1 MSDLIAYKI
10 KLARALP
17 PVLGV
22 GAYLKNVLCL
32 IQGDE
37 AWISRENGSLDNVSA
52 VKAFQQ
58 TAQDM
63 IDAAEEPPVAIAHDW
78 HPDFFCSRW
87 AVQSGFRALGV
98 QHHHAHIAAIMA
110 EHHLEGPVLGLALDG
125 FGLGENKEAWGGELL
140 RVEGASF
147 ERQGHLRVLKQPGG
161 DLAAR
166 QPWRM
171 GAAALFSMGRAQEIA
186 ERYADIKGAEHL
198 SMLMARKLNAPET
211 TSAGRLFDAACGL
224 LGVKL
229 EAAFEGEAPM
239 ALEALA
245 AQSDFQPRLD
255 SKDWEIKEGERLILD
270 FRHLLGRLCDMESSE
285 GAVLFHETLVCGLL
299 DLVKKVSKKTGIT
312 QIAMGGGCFFNKIL
326 RDYLHRGMI
335 EASLTPLFP
344 VKMLAGDTAVAL
356 GQAYAAALMIE
367 DEEENTKCA

>member
-1 MSDLIAYKI
+1 MTDLIACKI

-22 GAYLKNVLCL
+22 GAYLKNTLCL

-37 AWISRENGSLDNVSA
+37 AWISRENGSLDNVNA

-63 IDAAEEPPVAIAHDW
+63 IDAAEEKPVAIAHDW
-78 HPDFFCSRW
+78 HPDFSCTRW
-87 AVQSGFRALGV
+87 ALQSGFRALGV
-98 QHHHAHIAAIMA
+98 QHHHAHIASIMA
-110 EHHLEGPVLGLALDG
+110 EHQLEGPVLGLALDG
-125 FGLGENKEAWGGELL
+125 FGIGENKEAWGGELL
-140 RVEGASF
+140 RVEGDSF

-186 ERYADIKGAEHL
+186 ERFVDFKGAEHL

-224 LGVKL
+224 LGVNL
-229 EAAFEGEAPM
+229 EATFEGEAPM

-270 FRHLLGRLCDMESSE
+270 FRQLLARLCDMEPSE

-299 DLVKKVSKKTGIT
+299 DLVKKGSKKTGIT

-326 RDYLHRGMI
+326 CDYLQCGMI

-367 DEEENTKCA
+367 NEEENKKCA